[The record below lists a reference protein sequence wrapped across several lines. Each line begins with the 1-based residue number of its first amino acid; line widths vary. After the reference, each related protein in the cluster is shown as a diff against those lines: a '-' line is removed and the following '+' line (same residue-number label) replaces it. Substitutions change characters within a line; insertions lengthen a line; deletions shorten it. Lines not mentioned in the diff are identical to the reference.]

1 MSQKPAIPSTPFVG
15 RDAELAALIEAL
27 RRGTAGKGSVV
38 LVEGGPGLGKSLLV
52 RKLAEEVIRNS
63 TFEGAVVAL
72 GHCYEQTG
80 PQNAYQP
87 FTELLDEIARSPVR
101 KHGFFKALGSV
112 VKKTAPDWLQAIPV
126 VGALLGAGAKT
137 ATLLLE
143 DRDLAAKADNIA
155 RQYADAI
162 VRVAEDE
169 RLLVLVVEDCQW
181 IDDPSCELILRL
193 SVQISRLPLV
203 LVLTYRPAED
213 DRFLRVRSELIVR
226 DATETISLSGLN
238 TDQIGSYI
246 RSRFATVFFDEFPGW
261 LSHLCQG
268 NPLFVTQ
275 YLNLLEEEGIIYRT
289 GEEFRVDGS
298 VERRGRT
305 WEVVGRLAEMPLSGD
320 IDTLLERR
328 IQRLLDEEREMLQI
342 GAVQGEYFGSLVLA
356 QISQKQEMAVLAQ
369 LRRVSERHRII
380 SLYTGHDWLRDRS
393 EMYAFEHLLMHQAF
407 YRKLGP
413 HERRL
418 YHQEVANVLK
428 KLAAEYEVPPRKLL
442 LDLAYHCRRGG
453 RLLDAAHNYFAAAES
468 SYFDGATA
476 EAAHLCAESLTCLRL
491 LPEGDS
497 ERDALTA
504 NCVLLHL
511 TFTLYGPV
519 DAAANRELLALAEEG
534 ELAAVRADLPSTLAR
549 LKGVQGHL
557 YIRLG
562 DVTQALELMRDAVA
576 VARKTADR
584 VTEFFALA
592 QLGKQL
598 AKEDLQ
604 ESMKVRLEAKSV
616 FDRYVSQAEIPADE
630 RAVLERQNAM
640 LVVYIGLGKLDL
652 GEYEQA
658 IELLKAGVSELRVRH
673 MYDDLMAGLNYL
685 GQAYAVVGMFAEA
698 ERVVQ
703 EAIEL
708 RSKYEEDTLH
718 PWIGYDVGLLAKIYL
733 EWGRVTDAIRTMP
746 EAVRISE
753 ATKQADLVTLVR
765 NYRAELLMHPH
776 NPAGDLR
783 EAEAV
788 LVDNIA
794 DSRHAALHRSAALG
808 LSLLSLLKL
817 RELRMGEA
825 VEHGDQALACL
836 RQKGDMPAL
845 RTEEVL
851 FNHYRVLLAAGRA
864 AEAEA
869 LLEEAHSVLTR
880 KGQRIEDP
888 ELRESFYRNVP
899 LSRAITEAAAAH
911 AKTPATGGSDV

>member
-1 MSQKPAIPSTPFVG
+1 M
-15 RDAELAALIEAL
+15 AALTETL
-27 RRGTAGKGSVV
+27 RRGAAGTGGVV

-52 RKLAEEVIRNS
+52 RKLAEELTRNAAL
-63 TFEGAVVAL
+63 EDAVVAF
-72 GHCYEQTG
+72 GYCYEQTG

-87 FTELLDEIARSPVR
+87 FTEILDEVARSPVR
-101 KHGFFKALGSV
+101 KHGFLKALGSV
-112 VKKTAPDWLQAIPV
+112 VKRTAPDWLQAIPV
-126 VGALLGAGAKT
+126 VGALLGAGART
-137 ATLLLE
+137 ATLLLD
-143 DRDLAAKADNIA
+143 DRALALKSDNIA

-162 VRVAEDE
+162 VRIAQNG
-169 RLLVLVVEDCQW
+169 RLLVLVVEDCHW

-193 SVQISRLPLV
+193 SAQIPRLPLV

-213 DRFLRVRSELIVR
+213 DRFLRIRSELIVR
-226 DATETISLSGLN
+226 DAAETISLSGLD
-238 TDQIGSYI
+238 TEQIESYI
-246 RSRFATVFFDEFPGW
+246 RSRFGTAFFDEFPAW
-261 LSHLCQG
+261 LSDLCQG

-275 YLNLLEEEGIIYRT
+275 YLNLLEEEEIIFRT
-289 GEEFRVDGS
+289 DEGFHIDGS
-298 VERRGRT
+298 VERRGRV
-305 WEVVGRLAEMPLSGD
+305 WEAAGRLAEMPLSGD

-418 YHQEVANVLK
+418 CHQEIANVLK
-428 KLAAEYEVPPRKLL
+428 TLAAEYEVPPRKLL
-442 LDLAYHCRRGG
+442 LDLAYHCRRGD
-453 RLLDAAHNYFAAAES
+453 RLVEAAHNYFAAAES

-476 EAAHLCAESLTCLRL
+476 EAAHLCAESLACLRL
-491 LPEGDS
+491 LPVDHP

-519 DAAANRELLALAEEG
+519 DVAANQELLTLAEEG
-534 ELAAVRADLPSTLAR
+534 ALAAVRAELPSTLAR
-549 LKGVQGHL
+549 IKGVQGHL
-557 YIRLG
+557 FIRLG
-562 DVTQALELMRDAVA
+562 DVPRALALMRDGVA
-576 VARKTADR
+576 VARKTADP

-604 ESMKVRLEAKSV
+604 ESMTVRLEAKRV
-616 FDRYVSQAEIPADE
+616 FDEYVSRAEIPADE

-658 IELLKAGVSELRVRH
+658 IALLEQGASELRERH

-685 GQAYAVVGMFAEA
+685 GQAYAVVGMYPEA
-698 ERVVQ
+698 ERAVQ

-708 RSKYEEDTLH
+708 RSKYGEETLH
-718 PWIGYDVGLLAKIYL
+718 PWIGYDFGLLAKIYL
-733 EWGRVTDAIRTMP
+733 ESGKITEAIRTMP

-753 ATKQADLVTLVR
+753 ATKQADLVTLVQ
-765 NYRAELLMHPH
+765 NYRAELLMHPD
-776 NPAGDLR
+776 NPGRDLR

-788 LVDNIA
+788 LAANIA
-794 DSRHAALHRSAALG
+794 DSKQAALHRSATLG
-808 LSLLSLLKL
+808 LSLLSLLTM
-817 RELRMGEA
+817 REHRISEA
-825 VEHGDQALACL
+825 VEHGEQAVAYL
-836 RQKGDMPAL
+836 RLKGDMPAL

-851 FNHYRVLLAAGRA
+851 FNQYRVLLAADRV
-864 AEAEA
+864 AEAESF
-869 LLEEAHSVLTR
+869 LEEAHSVLTR
-880 KGQRIEDP
+880 KAQRIEDHGM
-888 ELRESFYRNVP
+888 RRSFFRNVP
-899 LSRAITEAAAAH
+899 LSRAIMEAVRLRDNASAA
-911 AKTPATGGSDV
+911 GGNDV